1 VTSTNG
7 WRRTRRASNET
18 IGPVVAFFHRPWK
31 ALCDFRGRFA
41 KRVLEQ
47 KQRLSELAGTW
58 KLEQDRR
65 DAAESQRLAD
75 EAAQAERARLA
86 AIEEEARKAAASVP
100 AASPLREVLEQTAV
114 QAAEAATHVVPMPL
128 PASVTSR
135 VPQTSGGT
143 RGRKQWEAV
152 LAAANATPAAV
163 VAAEDAFYE
172 ALARDRTRRGAAPI
186 DWTYLNRQATDLK
199 EQLGERFPG
208 IVAREKG
215 GLTAGGRR

>member
-1 VTSTNG
+1 VTSAA
-7 WRRTRRASNET
+7 ASRS
-18 IGPVVAFFHRPWK
+18 GS
-31 ALCDFRGRFA
+31 
-41 KRVLEQ
+41 LEQ